1 MGFIRE
7 RSAEQPAGYVGG
19 LPPLTAGGSDTRVV
33 SNRADVAPM
42 APTVG
47 SLGHVNNEALDDA
60 SIAAAAHLKP
70 IAEIAAAAGVPDEAL
85 EPYGRHRGKIDVAR
99 LGADDARGDVVLV
112 SAMSPTPAGEGK
124 STVTVGLGDA
134 LAAAGHRAMIALRE
148 PSLGP
153 VFGMKG
159 GATGGGNA
167 QIVPMVSINL
177 HFTGDFHAI
186 TSANNLLAAMID
198 NHLYHGNALDLDPES
213 ISFKRVLDV
222 NDRALRRIRLDSG
235 ADRETGFDITAA
247 SEVMAVLCL
256 AHDMADLK
264 ARLGR
269 ITIGYTRSGLPMTAA
284 DLGASGAMAMLL
296 QDAFKPNLVQTI
308 AGTPALVHGGP
319 FANIAH
325 GCNSVIATDTARK
338 LADVVVTE
346 AGFGADLGAEKFL
359 DIKARAAG
367 CEPSAVVLVATVRA
381 LKMHGGQQ
389 KGDQVGDDP
398 EAVAAGLPNL
408 ARHVANVRRYGYEPV
423 VAVNRF
429 GTDTP
434 AELAVVEEYCAENDV
449 RCAITDVHA
458 RGAAG
463 GAELARHVE
472 ALLGRTP
479 PYRGIYPP
487 DADVEEQIGAI
498 VRNVYGGDG
507 VEFSPQARSQLET
520 IRSHGWER
528 LPVCIAK
535 TQYSFSDDPSRL
547 GAPTGFTVRV
557 RELVPKTGAG
567 FVVALTG
574 TVMTMPG
581 LPAVPAAERM
591 DVHDDGTVSGLF

>member
-1 MGFIRE
+1 M
-7 RSAEQPAGYVGG
+7 
-19 LPPLTAGGSDTRVV
+19 
-33 SNRADVAPM
+33 
-42 APTVG
+42 
-47 SLGHVNNEALDDA
+47 NNEALDDA
-60 SIAAAAHLKP
+60 SIAATAHLKP

-85 EPYGRHRGKIDVAR
+85 EPYGRHQGKIDVAC
-99 LGADDARGDVVLV
+99 LGGGEPTGAVVLV

-134 LAAAGHRAMIALRE
+134 LAAAGHRTMIALRE

-153 VFGMKG
+153 VFGLKG

-186 TSANNLLAAMID
+186 TSANNLLAAMVD
-198 NHLYHGNALDLDPES
+198 NHLHHGNALDLDPES

-235 ADRETGFDITAA
+235 GGRETGFDITAA

-256 AHDMADLK
+256 ARDMGDLK

-269 ITIGYTRSGLPMTAA
+269 ITVGFTRSGLPVTAG
-284 DLGASGAMAMLL
+284 DLEASGAMAMLL
-296 QDAFKPNLVQTI
+296 RDALKPNLVQTI

-325 GCNSVIATDTARK
+325 GCNSAIATDTARR

-359 DIKARAAG
+359 DIKARAAD
-367 CEPSAVVLVATVRA
+367 CAPTVVVLVATVRA
-381 LKMHGGQQ
+381 LKMHGGRD
-389 KGDQVGDDP
+389 KADLAGSDP
-398 EAVAAGLPNL
+398 TAVAAGLPNL
-408 ARHVANVRRYGYEPV
+408 ARHVRNVRRYGYEPV
-423 VAVNRF
+423 VALNRF
-429 GTDTP
+429 GTDGDE
-434 AELAVVEEYCAENDV
+434 ELAVVENYCADNGV
-449 RCAITDVHA
+449 RCAITEVHA

-463 GAELARHVE
+463 GAELARHVG
-472 ALLGRTP
+472 ALLGQTP
-479 PYRGIYPP
+479 SYRGIYPP
-487 DADVEEQIGAI
+487 GADVEEQIEAI
-498 VRNVYGGDG
+498 VRQVYGGDG
-507 VEFSPQARSQLET
+507 VEFAPEARAQLER
-520 IRSHGWER
+520 IRAHGWER

-535 TQYSFSDDPSRL
+535 TQYSFSDDPSLL
-547 GAPTGFTVRV
+547 GAPSGFTVRV

-581 LPAVPAAERM
+581 LPAAPAAERM
-591 DVHDDGTVSGLF
+591 DVHDDGTVAGLF